1 MFPFVLPSIN
11 RKLHND
17 DFFRMFYT
25 FVGHDAP
32 RPKSTDVQDL
42 GKTLAEELREGR
54 WPSTVAPWTHFTTK
68 ARRQTLKL

>member
-1 MFPFVLPSIN
+1 MTVQ
-11 RKLHND
+11 
-17 DFFRMFYT
+17 
-25 FVGHDAP
+25 P

-68 ARRQTLKL
+68 AQRQEEKNGNLKVERTEVNSALFWSTG